1 MDEIIANKL
10 AQAIGE
16 RNELADA
23 IRQTLTENA
32 HLTDGEICTLKR
44 LKDVLLKVDESIQ
57 ENKKVETRIIRVR
70 SCRDCPYLVKER
82 LISDHCSATFGAP
95 HIDNLDAIHPCCKL
109 DLIPENLKG

>member
-1 MDEIIANKL
+1 MDEIFANKL

-57 ENKKVETRIIRVR
+57 ENKKVEIMYFFFFPPMVR
-70 SCRDCPYLVKER
+70 SP
-82 LISDHCSATFGAP
+82 AT
-95 HIDNLDAIHPCCKL
+95 
-109 DLIPENLKG
+109 